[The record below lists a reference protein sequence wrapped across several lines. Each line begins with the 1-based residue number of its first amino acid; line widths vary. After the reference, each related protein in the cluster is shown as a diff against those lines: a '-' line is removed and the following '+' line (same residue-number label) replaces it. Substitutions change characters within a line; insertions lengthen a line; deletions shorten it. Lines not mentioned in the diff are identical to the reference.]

1 MVEKVDEVKLNMKT
15 TTINVQLKNGNAVL
29 QEIPLSVDDAEII
42 KEAMVFYARNV
53 EQIQKDMTEKGC
65 VRLRDQ
71 AFYLRSDIN
80 DIMDKLK

>member
-1 MVEKVDEVKLNMKT
+1 MVEKVKGARLKMKT

-29 QEIPLSVDDAEII
+29 QEIPLTVDDAEII
-42 KEAMVFYARNV
+42 KEAMLFYARNV
-53 EQIQKDMTEKGC
+53 EQIQKEMTEKGC

>member
-1 MVEKVDEVKLNMKT
+1 MVEKAEEVKLNMKT

-29 QEIPLSVDDAEII
+29 QEIPLSIDDAEII
-42 KEAMVFYARNV
+42 KEAMLFYARNV
-53 EQIQKDMTEKGC
+53 EQIQKDMGEKGC

>member
-1 MVEKVDEVKLNMKT
+1 MKAT
-15 TTINVQLKNGNAVL
+15 EINVQFKNGKAIL
-29 QEIPLSVDDAEII
+29 QEIPLTIDDAEII
-42 KEAMVFYARNV
+42 KEAMLFYARNV
-53 EQIQKDMTEKGC
+53 EQIQKEMGERGC

>member
-1 MVEKVDEVKLNMKT
+1 MKA

-29 QEIPLSVDDAEII
+29 QEIPLTIDDAEII
-42 KEAMVFYARNV
+42 KEAMLFYARNV
-53 EQIQKDMTEKGC
+53 EQIQKDMMEKGC

-80 DIMDKLK
+80 EIMDKLK

>member
-1 MVEKVDEVKLNMKT
+1 MVEKVKGARLKMKT

-42 KEAMVFYARNV
+42 KEAMLFYARNV
-53 EQIQKDMTEKGC
+53 EQIQKEMTEKGC

-80 DIMDKLK
+80 EIMDKLK